1 MEKIKD
7 LSAYVA
13 VNVRGVPFEQ
23 KPVPFVDPRAAQIE
37 QAIRDILARGLVR

>member
-7 LSAYVA
+7 LSAYIA

-23 KPVPFVDPRAAQIE
+23 KPVPFVDPRAHQIE
-37 QAIRDILARGLVR
+37 EAIKEILARGLVR

>member
-7 LSAYVA
+7 LSAYIA
-13 VNVRGVPFEQ
+13 VNVRGVRMEPA
-23 KPVPFVDPRAAQIE
+23 VDPRAAQVE